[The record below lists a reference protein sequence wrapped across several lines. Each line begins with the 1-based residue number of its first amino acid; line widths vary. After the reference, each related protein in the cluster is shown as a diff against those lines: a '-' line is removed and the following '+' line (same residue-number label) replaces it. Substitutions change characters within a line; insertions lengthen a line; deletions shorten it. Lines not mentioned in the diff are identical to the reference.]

1 MMKMVMNLTSEAVL
15 QEAAGRDVIHDPYRE
30 LLNADHDRETGLESE
45 RPVIELYDIPSWMAI
60 LLSLIYFAVSF
71 CAVIGNWMVL
81 WIVIRSKIMR
91 NVTNLFIA
99 NLAVADII
107 IGAFAI
113 PFQFQAALLQ
123 KWLLPYFMCSFCPTV
138 QVVSLNVSIFTLVT
152 LSIDRHRAVTQPL
165 KPRISKSTGY
175 LIISCIWIVS
185 ILAAVPT
192 FLAFQISFRPDSSS
206 DSAAYDYS
214 MHSNNNNN
222 SISLNDSLHHVR
234 GREDAIIVPIG
245 EGLEDQVIEPMCWPT
260 GLHDEFWKMYNHVL
274 VALQYML
281 PIIIISI
288 AYIHMAIVLSTGPG
302 IMNESRGES
311 DRVNHSKRRV
321 RFAGSNIVLPFCSL
335 LPCFDPPQLFPF
347 RYPRHLQMSR
357 RKGKPQ
363 EHLCCSISQTLI
375 LTDSSVMREW
385 HPRSRILPPAACH
398 SLPSLLLCMQF
409 CTVRDCLTGMQYISS
424 LSLLTGVT

>member
-1 MMKMVMNLTSEAVL
+1 MTPMMKVVMNLTGSEAG
-15 QEAAGRDVIHDPYRE
+15 EEGDVTGETYRE
-30 LLNADHDRETGLESE
+30 LSMREGGEAETGMGSE
-45 RPVIELYDIPSWMAI
+45 GLVIELFDIPSWMAI

-165 KPRISKSTGY
+165 KPRISKTTGY
-175 LIISCIWIVS
+175 LIISGIWIVS
-185 ILAAVPT
+185 ILTAVPT
-192 FLAFQISFRPDSSS
+192 FLAFRITFRPDSSS
-206 DSAAYDYS
+206 DSLAYDFAV
-214 MHSNNNNN
+214 NNNNISQYGVN
-222 SISLNDSLHHVR
+222 ESIHRMTES
-234 GREDAIIVPIG
+234 GDAIIVPVG
-245 EGLEDQVIEPMCWPT
+245 SSPEDRELEPMCWPT
-260 GLHDEFWKMYNHVL
+260 GLNMDFWKTYNHIL

-281 PIIIISI
+281 PIVIISI

-302 IMNESRGES
+302 IMNESRSES
-311 DRVNHSKRRV
+311 DRANHSKRRV
-321 RFAGSNIVLPFCSL
+321 CLTPI
-335 LPCFDPPQLFPF
+335 
-347 RYPRHLQMSR
+347 HLYR
-357 RKGKPQ
+357 P
-363 EHLCCSISQTLI
+363 L
-375 LTDSSVMREW
+375 
-385 HPRSRILPPAACH
+385 LPPATCH
-398 SLPSLLLCMQF
+398 LQGSPLLLFNVSGLHSDRQVC
-409 CTVRDCLTGMQYISS
+409 
-424 LSLLTGVT
+424 